1 MKIYETVSKMVDI
14 SSQRIMISE
23 SQETSE
29 LDNCFTYWLDQH
41 MQVRKLPERQ
51 ERDTRGGYEQ

>member
-1 MKIYETVSKMVDI
+1 MVDI